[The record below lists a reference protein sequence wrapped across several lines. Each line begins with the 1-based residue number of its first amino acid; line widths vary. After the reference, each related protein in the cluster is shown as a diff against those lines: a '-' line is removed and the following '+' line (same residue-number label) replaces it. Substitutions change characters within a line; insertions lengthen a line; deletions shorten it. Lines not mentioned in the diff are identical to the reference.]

1 MTIRCFF
8 DYGCSFLVKGI
19 TVNMDKRL
27 IFNSESLNITIKRL
41 CYQLIENHYDFSN
54 SVILGLQPK
63 GVYLTEKI
71 KKHLIENFGI
81 TVAIGSLDSTFNR
94 DDFRRREIDIIPN
107 AMHVP
112 FSLEGKKV
120 IVVDDVL
127 YTGRSVRAGL
137 DAMLSFGRPSSVELL
152 VLINR
157 KYSRELPIEPK
168 YVGKSVNTIAT
179 EKVLV
184 ELTEQ
189 GADEDNVWLV
199 NKR

>member
-1 MTIRCFF
+1 ME
-8 DYGCSFLVKGI
+8 
-19 TVNMDKRL
+19 KRL

-41 CYQLIENHYDFSN
+41 CYQLIENHGDFTD

-63 GVYLTEKI
+63 GIYLAEKI
-71 KKHLIENFGI
+71 TKILEQDFSIEVKAG
-81 TVAIGSLDSTFNR
+81 TLDSTFNR
-94 DDFRRREIDIIPN
+94 DDFRRRTLEIKPN

-112 FSLEGKKV
+112 FSLENKKV
-120 IVVDDVL
+120 IIVDDVL

-137 DAMLSFGRPSSVELL
+137 DAMLSFGRPKFVELL

-168 YVGKSVNTIAT
+168 YIGKSVNTLVT

-184 ELTEQ
+184 ELVEQ
-189 GADEDNVWLV
+189 GALNDSVWMIPKNLTTFA
-199 NKR
+199 

>member
-1 MTIRCFF
+1 
-8 DYGCSFLVKGI
+8 
-19 TVNMDKRL
+19 MDKRL

-41 CYQLIENHYDFSN
+41 CYQLIENHNDFSD

-63 GVYLTEKI
+63 GVYLADKI
-71 KKHLIENFGI
+71 KKLLASDFGLEI
-81 TVAIGSLDSTFNR
+81 PIGSLDSTFNR

-120 IVVDDVL
+120 IIVDDVL

-137 DAMLSFGRPSSVELL
+137 DTMLSFGRPKNVELL

-157 KYSRELPIEPK
+157 KYSRELPIEPR
-168 YVGKSVNTIAT
+168 YIGKNVNTLAT

-184 ELTEQ
+184 ELKEQ
-189 GADEDNVWLV
+189 GSSQDSVWMIPKNLSTFE
-199 NKR
+199 KS